1 MRSASL
7 YIAPRQI
14 DRGDI
19 QWQYER
25 AQKEGSA
32 EAAPGGRKSKVI
44 VILVIILY
52 HNFFTNIKCTLKR
65 NAPSEKIARA
75 EA

>member
-1 MRSASL
+1 MRSASI

-32 EAAPGGRKSKVI
+32 EAAPGGRKNKVI
-44 VILVIILY
+44 ALSCNYIIPQFLY
-52 HNFFTNIKCTLKR
+52 KYQMHFKFDL
-65 NAPSEKIARA
+65 SLL
-75 EA
+75 

>member
-14 DRGDI
+14 DRRDI

-44 VILVIILY
+44 VLSCNYIIPQFLY
-52 HNFFTNIKCTLKR
+52 KYQMHFKFGL
-65 NAPSEKIARA
+65 SFL
-75 EA
+75 